1 MKKQQGSALI
11 LAILLLAF
19 FMALSLNMLTIS
31 RAKAQRAGDTVIGNK
46 VLSDSDSAS
55 TLGYYEYNLA
65 LEYVKKGFV
74 TTTGTAYA
82 LTVGG
87 ILSTTTSN
95 ITVEGISLSSDR
107 DYFGSYISKKGTN
120 FATTAN
126 ALLQS
131 ETTTGSGSTIKL
143 VSRNWN
149 TNAGGEL
156 RDLWYNVTGTSI
168 GGYKIFS
175 LQAKTGSTTTTVISG
190 GALVGST
197 NVFDANVSTIVGNV
211 VTVYS
216 KNIIFNSLNT
226 TINGNSTYVVYVTRK
241 SVFDGAKAESQ
252 RIESD
257 TLESIVVE
265 LQK

>member
-55 TLGYYEYNLA
+55 TLGYYELKLA
-65 LEYVKKGFV
+65 YDYVKKGFV
-74 TTTGTAYA
+74 TTTGPSYYLTSGG
-82 LTVGG
+82 LTV
-87 ILSTTTSN
+87 TTT
-95 ITVEGISLSSDR
+95 IEGISLSSEKE
-107 DYFGSYISKKGTN
+107 YFGSYISQRGTN
-120 FATTAN
+120 FNTSAN
-126 ALLQS
+126 AFLQS
-131 ETTTGSGSTIKL
+131 DSTTGSGSTLKL

-149 TNAGGEL
+149 ANAGGEL

-175 LQAKTGSTTTTVISG
+175 LQAKTNAITTTVISG
-190 GALVGST
+190 GALIGSDLFNT
-197 NVFDANVSTIVGNV
+197 DVHTIKGNV
-211 VTVYS
+211 ITVYS
-216 KNIIFNSLNT
+216 KNIIFKSLNPS
-226 TINGNSTYVVYVTRK
+226 INANTSYVVYVTRK
-241 SVFDGAKAESQ
+241 SEFDGSLTESQ
-252 RIESD
+252 RIVAD
-257 TLESIVVE
+257 VVESIVVE